1 MVAGRNAA
9 RLVLAGI
16 VFLLAACGTA
26 QDNIVSVNLD
36 LPADWESVI
45 DMDALGAP
53 TSTPY
58 IGTIRFVYGGTR
70 AQHRDFPY
78 AGQSASFNASG
89 LENLTVQALTAG
101 QVIMEG
107 SVSGLRAV
115 SGDVTV
121 YLEKANGFSEA
132 GTLLYPR
139 QMHSTVYTNGVA
151 YVLGGNTNT
160 RVIEAVASSAGS
172 FVSSAYASSLVYPRD
187 EATVLHDTTGNQLFV
202 LKGATAVD
210 DNLYEI
216 VDLENESSF
225 SMTLKLYRDDYFPI
239 LFNQNLYLIAGYNL
253 SSNWL
258 IDTTVIQTNM
268 LTESI
273 APLMGIASERYNYQC
288 LNNGSNLICAGG
300 SEGINYLNEIV
311 RIDLVGE
318 QNMISTTLSSPKE
331 HFSLLLLSNNRIL
344 ITGGVGN
351 AGYLNEVEIIDLQD
365 GSSVLLGNGLV
376 RQRARHDSVL
386 IKNDLVLI
394 VGGLEPAQISHTAEL
409 LDLTTGESTLL
420 PWRMKVPRVGHTATL
435 LPDGRVLVAGGSA
448 TDRRMEVFNPR
459 SGL

>member
-1 MVAGRNAA
+1 MVAGRKAA
-9 RLVLAGI
+9 RLFLAGTI
-16 VFLLAACGTA
+16 FLLAACGTA
-26 QDNIVSVNLD
+26 QDNIVNINLD

-70 AQHRDFPY
+70 VQHRDFPY
-78 AGQSASFNASG
+78 AGQSASFTASG
-89 LENLTVQALTAG
+89 LEDLTVQALTAG

-107 SVSGLRAV
+107 SVSGVRSV

-121 YLEKANGFSEA
+121 SLEKANGFSGA

-139 QMHSTVYTNGVA
+139 QMHSAVYSNGVA
-151 YVLGGNTNT
+151 YILGGNTGT
-160 RVIEAVASSAGS
+160 GVIEAVASSAGS
-172 FVSSAYASSLVYPRD
+172 FVSSAYASSLVYPRY

-202 LKGATAVD
+202 FKGASAVD

-225 SMTLKLYRDDYFPI
+225 SMTLNLYRDDYFPI

-258 IDTTVIQTNM
+258 IDTTVIQTNL

-273 APLMGIASERYNYQC
+273 APLMGIASERYNHQC
-288 LNNGSNLICAGG
+288 LNNVSNLICAGG
-300 SEGINYLNEIV
+300 SEGINYLSEIV
-311 RIDLVGE
+311 RIDLVSE

-331 HFSLLLLSNNRIL
+331 HFSLLPLSNNRIL

-351 AGYLNEVEIIDLQD
+351 TGYLNEVEIIDLYD
-365 GSSVLLGNGLV
+365 GSSALLGNGLV
-376 RQRARHDSVL
+376 RQRAKHDSVL
-386 IKNDLVLI
+386 IKDDLVLI
-394 VGGLEPAQISHTAEL
+394 LGGLEPTQISHTAEL

-448 TDRRMEVFNPR
+448 TDRRMEVWNPR